1 MCLLNRTFCQTMCHD
16 MYLYTFVSTVLFDNI
31 FINYLERSYV
41 HVTFVMDISLHVLLL
56 SIVKLNEKQCC

>member
-16 MYLYTFVSTVLFDNI
+16 MYLYTFLFTVLFDNI

-41 HVTFVMDISLHVLLL
+41 HVTFVMDILLHVLLL
-56 SIVKLNEKQCC
+56 SVVKLNEKQCW